1 MGGDYLYQLPRVS
14 HYTSKIFKISEKIAH
29 WLSHLSILQV
39 GLLENEFNKT
49 KNNSLALQ
57 HELLKVN
64 ANMERSKM
72 SVSLYFLSTLRN
84 SLTPN
89 LGISQLLIKR
99 KFRSPNRQEIIPHYL
114 DALLLP
120 IKTLMYKIAKFC
132 A

>member
-1 MGGDYLYQLPRVS
+1 MNFD
-14 HYTSKIFKISEKIAH
+14 
-29 WLSHLSILQV
+29 
-39 GLLENEFNKT
+39 KT

-57 HELLKVN
+57 HQLLKVN

-99 KFRSPNRQEIIPHYL
+99 KFRSPNRQEIIPHYF

-120 IKTLMYKIAKFC
+120 IKTPMYKIAKFC